1 MKKST
6 QIKIG
11 LLIGLYF
18 IGRAF
23 VSFAF
28 NL

>member
-1 MKKST
+1 MKKIT

-18 IGRAF
+18 VGRAF
-23 VSFAF
+23 VSFTF